1 MQEVGSRQRCESH
14 HGAHVKYQRRRVVMQ
29 PASVATGTGV
39 DVDSELDYRVGEGH
53 GHGRDERDMR
63 VKEWAVESL

>member
-1 MQEVGSRQRCESH
+1 
-14 HGAHVKYQRRRVVMQ
+14 MQ
-29 PASVATGTGV
+29 PASVATETRV

-53 GHGRDERDMR
+53 SHGRDERDMR